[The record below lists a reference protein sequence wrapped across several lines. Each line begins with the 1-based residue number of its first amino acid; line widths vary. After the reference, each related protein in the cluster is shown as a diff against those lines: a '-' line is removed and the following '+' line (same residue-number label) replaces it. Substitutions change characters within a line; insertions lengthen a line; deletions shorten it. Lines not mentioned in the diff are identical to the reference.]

1 MTLLYFDTCFTEH
14 ETGRHPENPARIVAI
29 GEQLRE
35 AELFTRCQCPAWQ
48 PATAESQHRA
58 HTADYTRRLHEL
70 AAAGG
75 GQIEQDTVLS
85 SRSFEV
91 SCLAAGAA
99 CDAVS
104 RVIAGEDKTAFCA
117 IRPPGHHAL
126 ANAAMG
132 FCLLNNVAVAAH
144 HALTVEGL
152 DRVLIVDWDVHHGN
166 GTQAIFWEDP
176 RVGFF
181 SAHRWPFYP
190 GTGSADETGSG
201 AGLGTT
207 WNVPVAYGTTRT
219 AYHQQFAATLQRSA
233 DKLRPQLILISA
245 GFDAHRQDPIGS
257 LGLETEDFET
267 LTKAVLEVAQ
277 QHAEGRVVSLLE
289 GGYHP
294 AALAA
299 STALHV
305 ETLTTG

>member
-245 GFDAHRQDPIGS
+245 GFDAQDRKS
-257 LGLETEDFET
+257 
-267 LTKAVLEVAQ
+267 
-277 QHAEGRVVSLLE
+277 
-289 GGYHP
+289 
-294 AALAA
+294 
-299 STALHV
+299 
-305 ETLTTG
+305 

>member
-1 MTLLYFDTCFTEH
+1 MTLLYFDECFTEH
-14 ETGRHPENPARIVAI
+14 ETGRHPENPARILAI
-29 GEQLRE
+29 GEQLQK
-35 AELFTRCQCPAWQ
+35 AELFTRCQRPAWQ
-48 PATAESQHRA
+48 PAAAEAQHRA
-58 HTADYTRRLHEL
+58 HTTDYTHRLQAL

-85 SRSFEV
+85 AHSFEV

-104 RVIAGEDKTAFCA
+104 RVLAGEDKTAFCA

-181 SAHRWPFYP
+181 SIHRWPFYP

-233 DKLRPQLILISA
+233 DQLRPQLILISA
-245 GFDAHRQDPIGS
+245 GFDAHRHDPIGS
-257 LGLETEDFET
+257 LGLETEDFQT

-299 STALHV
+299 STSLHV
-305 ETLTTG
+305 QTLSS